1 MAGRLQPDLIQVRDK
16 ALGSWI
22 LPPVRNGGFELG
34 NGAQTIDVLLDG
46 VTIGSRPFDVL
57 LEVIDR
63 RVGGMSGRERRVK
76 VRVGKGQERKH
87 GFRLG
92 NELLACYKTRIVSV
106 GNPLAP
112 LALAIFSHTG
122 YRLPAAPI
130 TPLPIALL

>member
-16 ALGSWI
+16 ALSRRI

-63 RVGGMSGRERRVK
+63 RVGGMSRRERRVK
-76 VRVGKGQERKH
+76 VRVWKRQERKH
-87 GFRLG
+87 GFCLG
-92 NELLACYKTRIVSV
+92 NELLARYKARVISV
-106 GNPLAP
+106 GNPLAT
-112 LALAIFSHTG
+112 LAFAIFSHTG

-130 TPLPIALL
+130 TPPPTVLL